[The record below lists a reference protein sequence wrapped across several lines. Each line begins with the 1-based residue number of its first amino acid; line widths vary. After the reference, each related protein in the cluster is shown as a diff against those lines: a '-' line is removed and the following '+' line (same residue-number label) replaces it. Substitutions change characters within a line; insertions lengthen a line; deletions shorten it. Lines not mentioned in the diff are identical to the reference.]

1 MVAELREGARGWS
14 QERKASWRRWGLCW
28 VLKIGEELEWWARM
42 EKTHIGQGMGAEQVQ
57 RLRSGA
63 GRLARRAEEAALLT
77 RRPWWAVRDHV
88 CPQGLR
94 GHPGPLPPSCV

>member
-1 MVAELREGARGWS
+1 MLGFEDWRGIGMVG
-14 QERKASWRRWGLCW
+14 KN
-28 VLKIGEELEWWARM
+28 GEDAHG
-42 EKTHIGQGMGAEQVQ
+42 TGDGD
-57 RLRSGA
+57 GA
-63 GRLARRAEEAALLT
+63 GAKAEEWGWPACWRAEEAALLT